1 MIKVFKITIFIT
13 FFSILSSA
21 SNAETTKKDCSG
33 IKKLHEKLLCK
44 ANKTTSSLE
53 SSSENKKEC
62 SMHTSLH
69 KKILCFTNL
78 KKK

>member
-21 SNAETTKKDCSG
+21 SNAEVTKKDCSG
-33 IKKLHEKLLCK
+33 MKKLHEKLLCK
-44 ANKTTSSLE
+44 ANKTTSSME
-53 SSSENKKEC
+53 SSSEKKDC
-62 SMHTSLH
+62 SIHTSLH
-69 KKILCFTNL
+69 KKILCITNL

>member
-21 SNAETTKKDCSG
+21 SNAETTKKDCSQV
-33 IKKLHEKLLCK
+33 KKLHEKLLCK
-44 ANKTTSSLE
+44 ANKTTSSME
-53 SSSENKKEC
+53 SSSEKKDC
-62 SMHTSLH
+62 SIHTSLH
-69 KKILCFTNL
+69 KKILCITNL

>member
-33 IKKLHEKLLCK
+33 MKKLHEKLLCK
-44 ANKTTSSLE
+44 ANKTTSSME
-53 SSSENKKEC
+53 SSSEKKDC
-62 SMHTSLH
+62 SIHKSLH
-69 KKILCFTNL
+69 KKILCITNL